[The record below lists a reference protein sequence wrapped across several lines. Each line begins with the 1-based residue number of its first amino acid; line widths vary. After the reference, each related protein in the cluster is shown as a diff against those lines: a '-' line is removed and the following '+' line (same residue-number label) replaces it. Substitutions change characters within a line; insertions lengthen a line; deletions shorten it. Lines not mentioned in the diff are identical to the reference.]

1 MNDFDYDAMQKK
13 RIARGYHNKVR
24 PKRGCTLPSDYL
36 TKKEK
41 EKMNGEVHTYSLQ
54 QPMSWEQFKVLPN
67 DLKKEYLE
75 YLKENFNAS
84 NYMVA
89 EMLGVS
95 KGFFSNYLATC
106 SIQGRHG
113 GSNPR
118 PDALEKKAFKE
129 WWSGETVDV
138 NEFIKATREAIEE
151 ANEVIETPAE
161 VVEPT
166 MIEEPKPSVLR
177 GLNINMIGTFPEIM
191 QQLSRYPLDPDI
203 KFNVR
208 IDAYV
213 QM

>member
-36 TKKEK
+36 TKKERD
-41 EKMNGEVHTYSLQ
+41 KMNGEVHTYSLQ

-67 DLKKEYLE
+67 DLKKEYLD
-75 YLKENFNAS
+75 YLKKEFNATKA
-84 NYMVA
+84 MVS
-89 EMLGVS
+89 EMFGKSPTCLCNALQSWGI
-95 KGFFSNYLATC
+95 KG
-106 SIQGRHG
+106 GHG
-113 GSNPR
+113 GAIQR

-129 WWSGETVDV
+129 WWSGEPVDV

-161 VVEPT
+161 VVEPAVV
-166 MIEEPKPSVLR
+166 EEPKPSVLR
-177 GLNINMIGTFPEIM
+177 GLNLTMIGTFPEIM
-191 QQLSRYPLDPDI
+191 QQLSRYPLDPDV